1 MALKDFFK
9 KMMEP
14 GEVTHPDVNAP
25 SEEYPL
31 PIDAISAI
39 LAGCDLEDGWVSFV
53 VKFGGAKH
61 IVEVAGTSINSCA
74 VEIDLPSLLRE
85 AGLNALA
92 ETAHPGGK
100 KQNDLTLYELP
111 GASAQELAE
120 VVNVVFRYH
129 HKLPEDYEI
138 LGSYDQ

>member
-1 MALKDFFK
+1 MGLKEFFK

-14 GEVTHPDVNAP
+14 GEGTHPDVEAP
-25 SEEYPL
+25 NEEYPT
-31 PIDAISAI
+31 PIDAIAAI
-39 LAGCDLEDGWVSFV
+39 LADCDLENGWVSFV

-61 IVEVAGTSINSCA
+61 IVEVAGTSLNSCA

-92 ETAHPGGK
+92 EIVHPGGK
-100 KQNDLTLYELP
+100 KQDDRTLYEIP
-111 GASAQELAE
+111 GASPQELAE

-129 HKLPEDYEI
+129 HKLPENYEVH
-138 LGSYDQ
+138 GSYDQ

>member
-1 MALKDFFK
+1 MGFKDFFK

-14 GEVTHPDVNAP
+14 AEGTHPDVKSP

-39 LAGCDLEDGWVSFV
+39 LAGCDLDDGWVSFV
-53 VKFGGAKH
+53 VKYGGAEH
-61 IVEVAGTSINSCA
+61 IVEVAGTSISSCA
-74 VEIDLPSLLRE
+74 VKIDLPSMLRD

-92 ETAHPGGK
+92 EMAHPGGK
-100 KQNDLTLYELP
+100 KQDDLTLHELP
-111 GASAQELAE
+111 GASPQELAE

-129 HKLPEDYEI
+129 HKLPENYEVS
-138 LGSYDQ
+138 GCYDQ

>member
-1 MALKDFFK
+1 MGLKDFFK

-14 GEVTHPDVNAP
+14 GEGTHPDVKSP
-25 SEEYPL
+25 SEDYPS

-39 LAGCDLEDGWVSFV
+39 LAGCDLDNGWVSFV

-61 IVEVAGTSINSCA
+61 IVEVAGTTINSCA

-92 ETAHPGGK
+92 ETAHAGGK
-100 KQNDLTLYELP
+100 KQDDLTLHELP

-120 VVNVVFRYH
+120 VVHVVFRYY
-129 HKLPEDYEI
+129 HKLPDNYDVH
-138 LGSYDQ
+138 GSYNQ